1 MESTMRRLTLVAMC
15 SAVVALT
22 SAVVGWFGAEALSMI
37 V

>member
-1 MESTMRRLTLVAMC
+1 MEPTMRRLTLVAMS

-22 SAVVGWFGAEALSMI
+22 SAVVGLFGAEALSML